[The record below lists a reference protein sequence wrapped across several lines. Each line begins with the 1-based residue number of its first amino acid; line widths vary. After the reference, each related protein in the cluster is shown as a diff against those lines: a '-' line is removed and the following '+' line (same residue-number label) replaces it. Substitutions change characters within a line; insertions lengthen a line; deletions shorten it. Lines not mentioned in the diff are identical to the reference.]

1 MSRRAR
7 KALAIPSPQAPV
19 DKPGTAVQSQMF
31 RIDAMGS
38 RYHTASQSL
47 HGTLGPLPPGNR
59 KASVG
64 LPARLV
70 PCWLFI

>member
-19 DKPGTAVQSQMF
+19 DKPGTAVQSQTF

-38 RYHTASQSL
+38 RYHTARQSL
-47 HGTLGPLPPGNR
+47 HGTLGPLPPGTG
-59 KASVG
+59 KPVWAFPQGSSHAG
-64 LPARLV
+64 S
-70 PCWLFI
+70 FI